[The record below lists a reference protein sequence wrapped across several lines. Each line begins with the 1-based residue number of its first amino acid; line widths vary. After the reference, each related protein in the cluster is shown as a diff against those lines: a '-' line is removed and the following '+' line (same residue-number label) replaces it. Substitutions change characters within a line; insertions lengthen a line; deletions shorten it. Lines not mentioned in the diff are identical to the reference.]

1 MSRCIPL
8 KTTSCFLLA
17 HLQKSN
23 EESRLISI
31 LPASVVSYLEKT
43 LIRIGKENSSFKE
56 GAGWPNNVQNKPHE
70 TKKVSK
76 TKFDP
81 TIMDLDAISQE
92 IIERN

>member
-1 MSRCIPL
+1 MHSL
-8 KTTSCFLLA
+8 KNHILFLLA

-43 LIRIGKENSSFKE
+43 LVKIGKENVSFPKRT
-56 GAGWPNNVQNKPHE
+56 GWPENVQKKPHE

-81 TIMDLDAISQE
+81 TVMDLDAISQE

>member
-1 MSRCIPL
+1 MISLCIPL
-8 KTTSCFLLA
+8 KTTSFFLLA

-31 LPASVVSYLEKT
+31 LPASVVSYLEETVIK
-43 LIRIGKENSSFKE
+43 IG
-56 GAGWPNNVQNKPHE
+56 NVQKKPHE

-76 TKFDP
+76 TKINP
-81 TIMDLDAISQE
+81 TVVDLEAISQE

>member
-1 MSRCIPL
+1 M
-8 KTTSCFLLA
+8 LA

-31 LPASVVSYLEKT
+31 LPASVVSYLEETVIK
-43 LIRIGKENSSFKE
+43 IG
-56 GAGWPNNVQNKPHE
+56 NVQKKPHE

-76 TKFDP
+76 TKINP
-81 TIMDLDAISQE
+81 TVVDLDAISQE